1 MEWLNYHHLL
11 YFWVTAREG
20 SMAKA
25 AHQLH
30 VTPAT
35 LSVQIR
41 ELERFIGH
49 QLFRKSG
56 RGLALTETGESVYRY
71 ATDIFATGEEMLN
84 AIRGKPL
91 GKPLLF
97 RVGVKDAMP
106 KVVAFKF
113 LQPAIELKD
122 SIRLVCR
129 EGDLDLLVSELSIHR
144 LDVVLSDTPIDP
156 TLKVKAYSH
165 LLGESTVT
173 LFAVSK
179 TAKILRDEFPESLQN
194 APFLLPTSGTVL
206 RHSLD
211 QWFAENE
218 IVPDIRGEFDDAA
231 MLQIAGKSGLG
242 IVAMP
247 SIIAEEMRSMYGLEV
262 IAQLPIIERFYALS
276 VERKLKHPAVVA
288 ISESAKIQLK
298 Q

>member
-20 SMAKA
+20 SMARA
-25 AHQLH
+25 ASQLH

-41 ELERFIGH
+41 ELERFMGH

-71 ATDIFATGEEMLN
+71 ATDIFATGEEMIN
-84 AIRGKPL
+84 AIRGNPT
-91 GKPLLF
+91 GAPMLF
-97 RVGVKDAMP
+97 RVGVKDVMP

-113 LQPAIELKD
+113 LQPALEMRD
-122 SIRLVCR
+122 PMRLVCR
-129 EGDLDLLVSELSIHR
+129 EGDLELLVSELSVHR

-156 TLKVKAYSH
+156 TYKVRAYSH
-165 LLGESTVT
+165 LLGESAVT
-173 LFAVSK
+173 LFALPEV
-179 TAKILRDEFPESLQN
+179 AMELRDGFPGSLNQ
-194 APFLLPTSGTVL
+194 APFLLPTTGTVL
-206 RHSLD
+206 RRSLD
-211 QWFAENE
+211 QWFAEHNIKPE
-218 IVPDIRGEFDDAA
+218 IRGEFDDAA

-242 IVAMP
+242 IIAMP
-247 SIIAEEMRSMYGLEV
+247 TIISNEVRSMYGLED
-262 IAQLPIIERFYALS
+262 IAQLPIVERFYALS

-288 ISESAKIQLK
+288 MSKTRGEANG
-298 Q
+298 